1 MLTMTFRSR
10 IRQSAGFTLVEL
22 LVGLLILGLMA
33 GVVMPQVVS
42 RLRQGDSAALA
53 QNLSALTAASYA
65 FRTDLGKY
73 PRQLSDLAT
82 APAATQNSCRAP
94 LANVTRWKGPYL
106 ARPIPVTG
114 LVTGRY
120 VISNV
125 IIRTPEDTSGT
136 MNGVLYFEVLDVD
149 REVADD
155 LEAAFDGNADFG
167 AGMITWT
174 ASGGTGTGRLLYAM
188 PVRGC

>member
-10 IRQSAGFTLVEL
+10 IKQSAGFTLVEL

-73 PRQLSDLAT
+73 PRQLSDLGT
-82 APAATQNSCRAP
+82 APAATQNSCQAN

-125 IIRTPEDTSGT
+125 IVRAPVNTTAT
-136 MNGVLYFEVLDVD
+136 MNGVLYFEVPDVD

-174 ASGGTGTGRLLYAM
+174 ASGGGMGKLSYAM